1 MYAVSVIAIQPNAPA
16 KQRGVVAYAL
26 SDTGMTF
33 NLPRG
38 S

>member
-1 MYAVSVIAIQPNAPA
+1 MYAVSAIATQQNAPA
-16 KQRGVVAYAL
+16 KERGVVAYAL
-26 SDTGMTF
+26 SDRGMTF

>member
-1 MYAVSVIAIQPNAPA
+1 MYAVSAIAIHNAPA
-16 KQRGVVAYAL
+16 KERGVVAYAL
-26 SDTGMTF
+26 SDAGMTF